1 MTDVVMEP
9 DLPWRRLIF
18 AAVARGRAFLHYE
31 QGGIAHSY
39 IVEFFQLE
47 SPDSAIGLWRG
58 YCGPVKSLDEM
69 KQLVLKN
76 DAGSC
81 WTAAPP
87 QSNSAVKWQSV
98 DQLCGRL
105 RFANPKKKT
114 MTTVDGKVETRFYPS
129 VLKDADVELYNADVE
144 LYDLTGYK
152 NCCDG
157 RPAAG
162 RTKSDKVGG
171 FELPGFPSGWYW
183 LHIESNDFSATIPLH
198 VTSDSD
204 DKSCHERSVGRIFT
218 VDTQPPK
225 VETRIY

>member
-1 MTDVVMEP
+1 
-9 DLPWRRLIF
+9 
-18 AAVARGRAFLHYE
+18 
-31 QGGIAHSY
+31 
-39 IVEFFQLE
+39 
-47 SPDSAIGLWRG
+47 
-58 YCGPVKSLDEM
+58 
-69 KQLVLKN
+69 
-76 DAGSC
+76 
-81 WTAAPP
+81 
-87 QSNSAVKWQSV
+87 
-98 DQLCGRL
+98 
-105 RFANPKKKT
+105 

-183 LHIESNDFSATIPLH
+183 LHIESNDFSTTIPLH

-225 VETRIY
+225 VETHIY